1 MSYLPSNILEEEKIK
16 ISIEPEKNITF
27 VCSKNQIIGI
37 VKIYLE
43 SMTRKNYAF

>member
-16 ISIEPEKNITF
+16 IAIEPDKNITF
-27 VCSKNQIIGI
+27 VCSSNQIVGI

-43 SMTRKNYAF
+43 SMTRKYYAF